1 MTAVNSEK
9 VSINAANVGT
19 IVIEDND
26 VYDGIAKDDIVVTTT
41 YYKSDA
47 KTSGAYT
54 VVTRRRLLKVRS
66 TATMAPRR

>member
-47 KTSGAYT
+47 NNF
-54 VVTRRRLLKVRS
+54 RRLHGCDQGGGC
-66 TATMAPRR
+66 